1 MYGGHIRHG
10 LPILGGAGAIFGGND
25 RGDRDNTFIGGG
37 HCGSGP
43 CGPGGPGGPGPGGH
57 PLGGGGVAS
66 GMHGMPAGP
75 HGALPFTGFDSI
87 KLALI
92 ALLLVIGGL
101 LLMRMVM
108 MLSNDN

>member
-1 MYGGHIRHG
+1 
-10 LPILGGAGAIFGGND
+10 
-25 RGDRDNTFIGGG
+25 
-37 HCGSGP
+37 
-43 CGPGGPGGPGPGGH
+43 
-57 PLGGGGVAS
+57 
-66 GMHGMPAGP
+66 MPAGP

-92 ALLLVIGGL
+92 ALLLVAGGL